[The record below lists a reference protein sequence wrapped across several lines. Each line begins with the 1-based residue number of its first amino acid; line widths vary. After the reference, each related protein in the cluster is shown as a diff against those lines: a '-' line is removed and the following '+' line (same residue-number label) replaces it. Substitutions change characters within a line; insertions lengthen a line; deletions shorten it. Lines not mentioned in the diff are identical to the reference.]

1 MSASIG
7 EPGHET
13 SGWTHAICDA
23 CWESLKAPQMPERE
37 PVRVR
42 ASDEHGH
49 IHPTDYHSEACCYC
63 GQPTR
68 GIYVRE
74 RATAVHSGAPS

>member
-13 SGWTHAICDA
+13 SGLTHAICDGCYA
-23 CWESLKAPQMPERE
+23 DRQAKNEWASIPH
-37 PVRVR
+37 R
-42 ASDEHGH
+42 ARALGADGNA
-49 IHPTDYHSEACCYC
+49 HPTEFLSDPCCYC

-68 GIYVRE
+68 GIYVRAN
-74 RATAVHSGAPS
+74 ATEVHVS